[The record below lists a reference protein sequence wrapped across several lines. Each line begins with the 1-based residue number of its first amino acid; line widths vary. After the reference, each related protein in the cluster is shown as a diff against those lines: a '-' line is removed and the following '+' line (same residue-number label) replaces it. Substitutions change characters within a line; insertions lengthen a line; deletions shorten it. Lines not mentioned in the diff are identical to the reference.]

1 MNDPV
6 RLEIDREVARFD
18 PERLEALCQE
28 KGEAEAENEAAE
40 ALRIIGQLLRDIA
53 PDRQNVS
60 DRTMA
65 RQLSKLTAAA
75 DRIGMSTLA
84 RVADDVRHCLA
95 VGDPVALS
103 ATLARLYRVGDRSIH
118 AIFDL
123 DDQIV

>member
-6 RLEIDREVARFD
+6 RLDQFREVARFD
-18 PERLEALCQE
+18 PGRLEELCRE
-28 KGEAEAENEAAE
+28 KGEVQAESEAAM
-40 ALRIIGQLLRDIA
+40 ALGEIGEILRDLTPADHGLHDAVVARRI
-53 PDRQNVS
+53 DRLA
-60 DRTMA
+60 D
-65 RQLSKLTAAA
+65 AA

-84 RVADDVRHCLA
+84 RVAADVRSCIDC
-95 VGDPVALS
+95 GDVVAYA